1 TVYISPALRQKQTS
15 SDNNSMIELKLC
27 LQSQLNRLNKKNSSS
42 ISIEIESIYRSQSRS
57 TMNSCLYQLCHDSLL
72 SSLSLTDQKVESYL
86 LENFLQIFIQ
96 HINDEVSNKINDN
109 LFIFISYIYAFYM
122 TNGKIIFDIARY
134 LLNIDQLNEKRLELI
149 LLLLKAI
156 GFVIHKDDPLQL
168 KTFLQELRTKCSS
181 STLLTPSS
189 KCLEFM
195 TDTIKSLKNNDV
207 RELSVKDKTLD
218 KTNILNVGLQ
228 DFLNVKEQE
237 RWWIVGSA

>member
-1 TVYISPALRQKQTS
+1 G
-15 SDNNSMIELKLC
+15 LK
-27 LQSQLNRLNKKNSSS
+27 
-42 ISIEIESIYRSQSRS
+42 
-57 TMNSCLYQLCHDSLL
+57 
-72 SSLSLTDQKVESYL
+72 
-86 LENFLQIFIQ
+86 
-96 HINDEVSNKINDN
+96 
-109 LFIFISYIYAFYM
+109 
-122 TNGKIIFDIARY
+122 G
-134 LLNIDQLNEKRLELI
+134 LNIDQLNEKRLELI

>member
-1 TVYISPALRQKQTS
+1 
-15 SDNNSMIELKLC
+15 
-27 LQSQLNRLNKKNSSS
+27 
-42 ISIEIESIYRSQSRS
+42 
-57 TMNSCLYQLCHDSLL
+57 
-72 SSLSLTDQKVESYL
+72 
-86 LENFLQIFIQ
+86 
-96 HINDEVSNKINDN
+96 
-109 LFIFISYIYAFYM
+109 
-122 TNGKIIFDIARY
+122 
-134 LLNIDQLNEKRLELI
+134 LNIDQLNEKRLELI

-156 GFVIHKDDPLQL
+156 GFVIHRDDPLQL

-181 STLLTPSS
+181 STLLISSS